1 MSKTKQEKKQ
11 KKKINLT
18 ENNLFGGQREG
29 REIGLAEEEV
39 TRTEEEERADVEG
52 TATEENGIQNQQ

>member
-1 MSKTKQEKKQ
+1 VSKTKQEKKQ